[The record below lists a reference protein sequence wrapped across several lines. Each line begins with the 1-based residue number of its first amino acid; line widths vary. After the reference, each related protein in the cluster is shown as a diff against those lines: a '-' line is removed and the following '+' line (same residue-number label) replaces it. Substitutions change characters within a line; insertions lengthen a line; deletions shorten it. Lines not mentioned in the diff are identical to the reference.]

1 MKNFFAAIIFAVVF
15 AANSLVQAAGELKV
29 LADSA
34 ILVEAST
41 GRILYE
47 KNAET
52 ERPPASMTKM
62 LTCIV
67 ALENLKPTDTIKISR
82 DVAFTEDV
90 ALTWG
95 ENDTLSAW
103 DVMTALMVISEN
115 GGAVALAQ
123 TVGGSVP
130 QFAKMMNDK
139 ATEIGCT
146 HSHFVNPN
154 GLPATNHYSTASD
167 MARIATYCM
176 KNENFRKLVA
186 TNHTSIR
193 WISPKEKFA
202 ELNNTNQLLSTYKG
216 ATGIKTGWTVAA
228 AGCLAASAKRGDIE
242 LIAVIMHSPDSNTR
256 FVDATDLLNYGFE
269 RVRMVN
275 GIDKEQVEKTVF
287 VRGGK
292 RATLS
297 VGVKENLNFPLM
309 ANEDPK
315 LLKVTYDVPR
325 VVDAGKGIHEGDVLG
340 EAILRYDGKPVA
352 RMPLVAMRDVDE
364 GFSIGSLF
372 VSIASSLIG

>member
-1 MKNFFAAIIFAVVF
+1 MKKFFAAIIFAVVF

-67 ALENLKPTDTIKISR
+67 ALENLKPTDTIRISR

-103 DVMTALMVISEN
+103 DVMTALMVVSEN

-123 TVGGSVP
+123 EVGGSVP

-167 MARIATYCM
+167 MARIASYCM

-242 LIAVIMHSPDSNTR
+242 LIAVIMHSPDGNTR
-256 FVDATDLLNYGFE
+256 FVDATELLNYGFE

-292 RATLS
+292 RATLN

-352 RMPLVAMRDVDE
+352 RMPLVAKRDVDS

-372 VSIASSLIG
+372 VSIAASLIG

>member
-90 ALTWG
+90 ALGWG

-216 ATGIKTGWTVAA
+216 ANGIKTGWTVAA

-256 FVDATDLLNYGFE
+256 FVDATELLNYGFE

>member
-67 ALENLKPTDTIKISR
+67 ALENLKPTDTIRISR

-123 TVGGSVP
+123 AVGGSVP

-216 ATGIKTGWTVAA
+216 ANGIKTGWTVAA

-256 FVDATDLLNYGFE
+256 FVDATELLNYGFE

>member
-1 MKNFFAAIIFAVVF
+1 MKNFFAAIIFAIVF

-67 ALENLKPTDTIKISR
+67 ALENLKPTDTIRISR

-123 TVGGSVP
+123 AVGGSVP

-202 ELNNTNQLLSTYKG
+202 ELNNT
-216 ATGIKTGWTVAA
+216 TGWTVAA

-242 LIAVIMHSPDSNTR
+242 LIAVIMHSPDGNTR
-256 FVDATDLLNYGFE
+256 FVDATELLNYGFE

-340 EAILRYDGKPVA
+340 EAVLRYDGKPVA
-352 RMPLVAMRDVDE
+352 RVPLVAKRDVDE